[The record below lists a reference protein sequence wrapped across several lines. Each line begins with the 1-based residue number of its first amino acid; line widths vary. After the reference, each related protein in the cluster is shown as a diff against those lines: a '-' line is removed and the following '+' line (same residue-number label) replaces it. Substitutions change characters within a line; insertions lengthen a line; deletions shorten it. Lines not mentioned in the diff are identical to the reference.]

1 MRIVNMVFCIPR
13 KRESDI
19 VARPRR
25 QLRVHAKYYGSTFP
39 DKEAQQKYEQKLYAK
54 TKGTMARSEAEI
66 ILLDNTVAVYR
77 SGSDVTFYV
86 VGSTLEN
93 EIILAEVLSGLFD
106 SLSILLR
113 DNLEKRVI
121 LDHLELVFL
130 IVDELVDGG
139 VILETDGK
147 ALASRV
153 LMKGSTG
160 DTPLSEL
167 TIGQAFSAARGR
179 FSNRCDLSGLPK
191 SLIRQACT
199 SRWILRHMMKR
210 KENVCCV
217 YNIHYILIRTDI
229 YI

>member
-1 MRIVNMVFCIPR
+1 MAFSVSH
-13 KRESDI
+13 ESVKAILLLD
-19 VARPRR
+19 
-25 QLRVHAKYYGSTFP
+25 QDGKRVHAKYYGSSFP
-39 DKEAQQKYEQKLYAK
+39 DKETQQKYEAKLYAK
-54 TKGTMARSEAEI
+54 TKGTIARNEAEI
-66 ILLDNTVAVYR
+66 ILLENAVSVYK

-93 EIILAEVLSGLFD
+93 EIILAEVLDGLFD

-121 LDHLELVFL
+121 LEHLELVFL

-167 TIGQAFSAARGR
+167 TIGEAFSAAREQ
-179 FSNRCDLSGLPK
+179 LK
-191 SLIRQACT
+191 QSLR
-199 SRWILRHMMKR
+199 S
-210 KENVCCV
+210 
-217 YNIHYILIRTDI
+217 
-229 YI
+229 